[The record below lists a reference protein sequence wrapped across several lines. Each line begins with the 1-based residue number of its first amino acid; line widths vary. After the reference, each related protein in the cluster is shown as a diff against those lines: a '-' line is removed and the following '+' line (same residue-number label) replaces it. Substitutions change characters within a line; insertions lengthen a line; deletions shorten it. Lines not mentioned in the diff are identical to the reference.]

1 MAEKKKTPALNKP
14 RRIRKGEPS
23 YGKKKFV
30 VFVKKPNGNVVKVT
44 FGDANMEIKR
54 DDPKRRKNFRARH
67 NCDNPW
73 TQAQGS
79 VLVMSDVA

>member
-1 MAEKKKTPALNKP
+1 MAEKKKTPKLNSP

-44 FGDANMEIKR
+44 FEVDGTANEC
-54 DDPKRRKNFRARH
+54 DPF
-67 NCDNPW
+67 
-73 TQAQGS
+73 
-79 VLVMSDVA
+79 VLVPHEAL